1 MTENEITLNDIWIE
15 YHQDKSVLIINF
27 RKDTDMSRAK
37 KEIIANQVMRDLL
50 SKQIRLIQRTN
61 YTQDEIIEN
70 LIKILTGEFKN
81 D

>member
-15 YHQDKSVLIINF
+15 YHQDKPVLIINF

-50 SKQIRLIQRTN
+50 SKQIRLIQRSN
-61 YTQDEIIEN
+61 YTQDVIVEN
-70 LIKILTGEFKN
+70 LIKILTGGSNE
-81 D
+81 